1 MPAGEVLR
9 LALREASPE
18 MHYQIESGIVVI
30 SPNPQQ
36 PVAVIKAYN
45 VDDLTRQND
54 AQLMRSK
61 ETLEDR
67 IKSAADEVQRDQF
80 RQQIAQI
87 ENGAEERH
95 NQRMQELVALIQSTI
110 APYATTGMSVRAFD
124 TKLIITAD
132 EGGHQEVA
140 KVLMML
146 RDRGEG
152 MGEERKGDPRGN
164 PRTGGPTVP

>member
-1 MPAGEVLR
+1 A
-9 LALREASPE
+9 
-18 MHYQIESGIVVI
+18 HKESGIVVI
-30 SPNPQQ
+30 SPNPEQ

-140 KVLMML
+140 K
-146 RDRGEG
+146 
-152 MGEERKGDPRGN
+152 
-164 PRTGGPTVP
+164 